1 MSKRVRFP
9 ANSSTKFTQKK
20 TRHKRRVF
28 AFTYYFFKNVGIL
41 IGTLLIET
49 LVLGLLIQKEKDIRS
64 QGKERSER

>member
-28 AFTYYFFKNVGIL
+28 AIAYYFFKNVGIL
-41 IGTLLIET
+41 IDCSFTWLTG
-49 LVLGLLIQKEKDIRS
+49 VLGVCNVGAVPAVL
-64 QGKERSER
+64 GCAGFA